1 MREQANMSEIWEG
14 VLGSLP
20 ERVNVLLGRD
30 VESGRVPWELIMA
43 SKLLKIGI
51 HEAKSQLE
59 VSLRQAFEE
68 LEPKLRPP
76 FSLAIP
82 SAQEYLQLNHA
93 ILYGLLTEPQ
103 FAKTHVKHLHA
114 IVTDGYAFFIHL
126 MVKIVND
133 LYAKLV
139 DSVKDQLIWIVKE
152 MVGVLGVG
160 FGGLLVSLLRQ
171 IIGGDFSDRNLWL
184 CFELVNLFLSK
195 WDCLVEEEPLVLTS
209 ALYAYLRLLADHCR
223 LSSNVKLESLKLLE
237 IKFCV
242 KMLREQFHLCMK
254 IGRDLIRL
262 LQDLVHVPVFRA
274 LWKDLVLNPGEFRTA
289 GFSDVSQ
296 LYCSR
301 TSSRYF
307 LLRITPDMET
317 RLRFLLTHVKF
328 GSQKRYQ
335 LWFAKKFLLGPE
347 KETLIVDIVR
357 FICCAHHPSNETI
370 QSDIIPRWTVI
381 GWLLKTCR
389 KNYVQANVKLALF
402 YDWLFFDE
410 RIDNIMNIEPGM
422 LLMGSVISFQFT
434 SSKGVVRSLDVLTSC
449 DALSPFLKE
458 RLGRLL
464 SSLKVGVLNKIQLA
478 HRPHDFVPPLSLQNL
493 SRLKSP
499 MPTLEQPPADEVEV
513 RLNTEHA
520 NTSFTFSDSLV
531 TTSCP
536 SISTSESQID
546 AIENLLQN
554 LADGIKKSSALG
566 LQILEAILLSLVNLD
581 DQAPTLVS
589 ISPEMLC
596 SRIADQFESIDCK
609 LFSSPDNIPSASCSG
624 YEIRSA
630 TALLTRTFILSQHQR
645 MQGMLLFWSK
655 NDFPVGVHLLSYA
668 SQLAYEA
675 HAAGYLGKA
684 SAIVDNN
691 FAKLCKSDFP
701 LLKFHIDGYFS
712 LLNGRI
718 EHSLEGTV
726 PTSETDKFITKLVEN
741 AFAAYKCFLEC
752 SRTAL
757 HKLDDISLSKLL
769 ICDIVSCLVWER
781 KKAKFLFCSIFHHF
795 ADLCI
800 GEEEIIRLLVS
811 QLDHADLVD
820 IQFEI
825 GLKKFSIFGENTET
839 IFVLVKNSLSWDSLE
854 QHKFWGLIRSE
865 LAISKVQV
873 EKIILQFLSC
883 ADLDA
888 NISAIAVA
896 GLLTLCSSCAPT
908 PELVGTIMILPDN
921 VFLDF
926 AATSLATWIKS
937 NPSMLF
943 DSLVK
948 FSEKLDKTGDV
959 SAGITINRSA
969 VLWLLNYF
977 TTQGLN
983 ASDMLSNLS
992 SNIQGG

>member
-1 MREQANMSEIWEG
+1 
-14 VLGSLP
+14 
-20 ERVNVLLGRD
+20 
-30 VESGRVPWELIMA
+30 MA

-103 FAKTHVKHLHA
+103 LAKTHVKHLHA
-114 IVTDGYAFFIHL
+114 IVTDGYAFFVHL

-139 DSVKDQLIWIVKE
+139 DSVKVQLIWIVKE

-317 RLRFLLTHVKF
+317 QLRFLLMHVKF

-335 LWFAKKFLLGPE
+335 LWFAKKFLFGPE

-422 LLMGSVISFQFT
+422 LLMVCSIPKYIDMTHSLLEFLLLLVENYDVHRTHVIVRGL
-434 SSKGVVRSLDVLTSC
+434 SSAFNSLVQKGVVRSLDVLTSC

-478 HRPHDFVPPLSLQNL
+478 HLPHDFVPPLSLQNL
-493 SRLKSP
+493 SCLKSP
-499 MPTLEQPPADEVEV
+499 MPTLEQQPADEVEV

-566 LQILEAILLSLVNLD
+566 LQILETILLSLVNLD

-609 LFSSPDNIPSASCSG
+609 LFSPPDNIPSASCSG
-624 YEIRSA
+624 HEIRSA

-684 SAIVDNN
+684 NAIVDNN

-718 EHSLEGTV
+718 EHSLEDTV
-726 PTSETDKFITKLVEN
+726 PTSEMDKFITKLVEN

-769 ICDIVSCLVWER
+769 ICDIVSCLAWER

-865 LAISKVQV
+865 LAISEVLV

-883 ADLDA
+883 ADLDV

-948 FSEKLDKTGDV
+948 FSEKLDKNGDV

>member
-1 MREQANMSEIWEG
+1 
-14 VLGSLP
+14 
-20 ERVNVLLGRD
+20 
-30 VESGRVPWELIMA
+30 MA
-43 SKLLKIGI
+43 SKLLKIGT
-51 HEAKSQLE
+51 HEADNQLE

-82 SAQEYLQLNHA
+82 SAQEYLQLNRA
-93 ILYGLLTEPQ
+93 ILYGLLTEPLL
-103 FAKTHVKHLHA
+103 AKTHFKHLHA
-114 IVTDGYAFFIHL
+114 IVTDGYRFFIHL

-139 DSVKDQLIWIVKE
+139 DSVKDQLIWVVKE

-160 FGGLLVSLLRQ
+160 FDGLLVSLLRQ

-184 CFELVNLFLSK
+184 CSELVSLFLSK
-195 WDCLVEEEPLVLTS
+195 WDCLLEEEPLLLTS

-223 LSSNVKLESLKLLE
+223 LSSNVKLEPLKLLE
-237 IKFCV
+237 IEFCV

-274 LWKDLVLNPGEFRTA
+274 IWKDLVLNPGEFRTA

-317 RLRFLLTHVKF
+317 QLRFLLMHVKL
-328 GSQKRYQ
+328 GSQKRHQ
-335 LWFAKKFLLGPE
+335 LWFAKKFLFGPE
-347 KETLIVDIVR
+347 KETVVVDIVR

-389 KNYVQANVKLALF
+389 KNYVLANVKLALF

-410 RIDNIMNIEPGM
+410 RNDNIMNIEPGM
-422 LLMGSVISFQFT
+422 LLMVCSIPKYIDMTHSLLEFLLLLAENYDVDRMHLIFRGL
-434 SSKGVVRSLDVLTSC
+434 SSAFNILVQKGVVHSLDVLTSC

-464 SSLKVGVLNKIQLA
+464 SNLKMGIVNKLQPL
-478 HRPHDFVPPLSLQNL
+478 HLPHDSVPPLSLQNP
-493 SRLKSP
+493 SFLKSP
-499 MPTLEQPPADEVEV
+499 TPALGQQQPADEVEV
-513 RLNTEHA
+513 RPSTEHA
-520 NTSFTFSDSLV
+520 DSSLTFSESSV

-536 SISTSESQID
+536 SISNSESQVD
-546 AIENLLQN
+546 AIGNLLQN
-554 LADGIKKSSALG
+554 LGGSIKKSNKLA

-581 DQAPTLVS
+581 DQAPALVS
-589 ISPEMLC
+589 ISPETIC
-596 SRIADQFESIDCK
+596 SRIADQFESINCK
-609 LFSSPDNIPSASCSG
+609 LFPPLDKCPSAPCSG

-630 TALLTRTFILSQHQR
+630 TVLIVRAFLLSQHQR
-645 MQGMLLFWSK
+645 LEGMLLFWSR

-668 SQLAYEA
+668 SGLAYEA
-675 HAAGYLGKA
+675 HAAGYLGN
-684 SAIVDNN
+684 AIVDNN
-691 FAKLCKSDFP
+691 FDKLCKSDFP

-712 LLNGRI
+712 LRDGRI
-718 EHSLEGTV
+718 EHSHEDII
-726 PTSETDKFITKLVEN
+726 PTSEIDKFITKLVEN
-741 AFAAYKCFLEC
+741 AFAAYKCFLQC
-752 SRTAL
+752 SRAVSP
-757 HKLDDISLSKLL
+757 KLDDISLSKLL
-769 ICDIVSCLVWER
+769 IRDIVSFLEWEK
-781 KKAKFLFCSIFHHF
+781 KKAKCLFCSIFHHF

-800 GEEEIIRLLVS
+800 GDEEIIRLLVS
-811 QLDHADLVD
+811 QLDHADLTD

-825 GLKKFSIFGENTET
+825 GLKKFSIFGKNTRT

-865 LAISKVQV
+865 LAVSEVQV
-873 EKIILQFLSC
+873 EKIIFQFLCC

-888 NISAIAVA
+888 NISAIAVS
-896 GLLTLCSSCAPT
+896 GLLTLCSCCAPK
-908 PELVGTIMILPDN
+908 PELVGTVMLLPN
-921 VFLDF
+921 NAFQDF
-926 AATSLATWIKS
+926 AATALATWIVS

-943 DSLVK
+943 DSLTK
-948 FSEKLDKTGDV
+948 FSEELNSKNGDG
-959 SAGITINRSA
+959 SARITINRSA

-977 TTQGLN
+977 TAQGMN
-983 ASDMLSNLS
+983 ASDILSSLS
-992 SNIQGG
+992 SNIQDE